1 MRKNYYKFIFI
12 LPLFLLFIFP
22 WQVVIVL
29 TLIFSLFFF
38 THLKYNNLKL
48 ETYEITPAI
57 KNPRTPMNWYRD
69 VIINQMYVLRWNLV
83 EDTPEKKVWKPRGQT
98 RVMEDSFTMTYS
110 PYLISISGS
119 RNMIKMMKSFLDL
132 EKIYL

>member
-98 RVMEDSFTMTYS
+98 R
-110 PYLISISGS
+110 
-119 RNMIKMMKSFLDL
+119 
-132 EKIYL
+132 